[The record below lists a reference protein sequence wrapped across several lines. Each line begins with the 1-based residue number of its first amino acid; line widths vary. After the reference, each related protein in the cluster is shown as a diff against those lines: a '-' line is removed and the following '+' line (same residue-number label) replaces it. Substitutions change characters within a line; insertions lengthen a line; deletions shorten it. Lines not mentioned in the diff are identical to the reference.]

1 MYNAFAV
8 LATATYCNSGEPTTY
23 NKAYALHSLS
33 LVRATPNRGD
43 KAAATS
49 HIADFPCQKLDIS
62 TATSLN
68 SNIVQNADYLPMN
81 SRNITYIINP
91 VV

>member
-33 LVRATPNRGD
+33 VVRATPHRAKD
-43 KAAATS
+43 RATS
-49 HIADFPCQKLDIS
+49 HKQDVICNAQARRFANILKLRWS
-62 TATSLN
+62 W
-68 SNIVQNADYLPMN
+68 
-81 SRNITYIINP
+81 
-91 VV
+91 